1 MQLRQLERYKLPN
14 DIEVDSYL
22 SCVSSYFESFKNS
35 DLYNPLELK
44 LCYVC
49 FRKEEHK
56 EDNNEAEKKQ
66 SNN

>member
-1 MQLRQLERYKLPN
+1 MQCRQLERYKLPN

-22 SCVSSYFESFKNS
+22 SCMSGYFESFKNS
-35 DLYNPLELK
+35 DPYNPLELK
-44 LCYVC
+44 LYYVC